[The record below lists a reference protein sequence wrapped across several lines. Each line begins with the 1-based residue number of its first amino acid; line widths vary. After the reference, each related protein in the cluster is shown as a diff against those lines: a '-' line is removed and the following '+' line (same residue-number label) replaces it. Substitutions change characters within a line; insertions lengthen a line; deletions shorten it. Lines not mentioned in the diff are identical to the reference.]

1 MKRLFIYLSTILFFC
16 ACHSKPD
23 LEGYMGPGGNYEV
36 MEEEVIP
43 ITQQEAVVAPS
54 PSKEMDSN
62 PSMLDKKIIKDGRMG
77 LKVQELN
84 PAKAYVDSL
93 VNHFDAYYGKENFH
107 KTRFEISYSLV
118 VRIPFKNF
126 DPFVSR
132 LESRI
137 GEVQY
142 KNIDAHDVTA
152 EFIDL
157 ETRLA
162 NKQSY
167 LVRYKELLKKAQ
179 TVKDILTIEH
189 EIRKIEEEI
198 ESKKGQLKYLGDQVR
213 FSTLQLDLNQE
224 KDYVYV
230 PRKADRFIER
240 LKESLSGGW
249 HGFVSFMLLLLRI
262 WPFLILFTFMLVG
275 WKRWRKKR
283 KALKS
288 MGKLD

>member
-1 MKRLFIYLSTILFFC
+1 MKRLFVYLSVVLLFC
-16 ACHSKPD
+16 ACHSKPEI
-23 LEGYMGPGGNYEV
+23 EGYMGSGVNDDV
-36 MEEEVIP
+36 MEEEMMP
-43 ITQQEAVVAPS
+43 ITRQETVVS
-54 PSKEMDSN
+54 PPPNKEMDVN
-62 PSMLDKKIIKDGRMG
+62 PSLVDKKIIKDGRMG
-77 LKVQELN
+77 LKVQELI
-84 PAKAYVDSL
+84 PAKAFVDSL

-107 KTRFEISYSLV
+107 KSRFEISYSLV
-118 VRIPFKNF
+118 VRIPFANF
-126 DPFVSR
+126 DSFISH

-142 KNIDAHDVTA
+142 KTIDARDVTA

-162 NKQSY
+162 NKESY
-167 LVRYKELLKKAQ
+167 LLRYKELLKKAH
-179 TVKDILTIEH
+179 TVKDILTIEQ

-198 ESKKGQLKYLGDQVR
+198 ESKRGQLKYLGNQVK

-230 PRKADRFIER
+230 PKKADRFIER

-249 HGFVSFMLLLLRI
+249 QGFVGFMLFLLQL
-262 WPFLILFTFMLVG
+262 WPFLILFTFILVW
-275 WKRWRKKR
+275 WKHRREKR

-288 MGKLD
+288 MEKLD